1 MNWTNRTQKKIIG
14 YSTLFKK
21 MGIINEEEY
30 KQIMN
35 TVQSKD
41 QLWILIIAVLTKKED
56 PIFITKKGG
65 AAAVTKEMGN
75 GKM

>member
-21 MGIINEEEY
+21 LGIINEEEY

-41 QLWILIIAVLTKKED
+41 
-56 PIFITKKGG
+56 
-65 AAAVTKEMGN
+65 
-75 GKM
+75 